1 MTTPLECTIPGLKTS
16 SANAMLRGNR
26 FGHIRAAKQQR
37 HATYV
42 SLLGEDM
49 FRDRKKPIDM
59 HEWQG
64 ALAYLTGAPVT
75 VTVTRCSAGEL
86 DSHDNLR
93 TALKHVVDGVAD
105 FLGCDDR
112 DSRVT
117 WVYAQQR
124 EKRGVHAVKIK
135 IEGTAT

>member
-1 MTTPLECTIPGLKTS
+1 MTPLECTIPGLKTS

-37 HATYV
+37 HATAW
-42 SLLGEDM
+42 SLIAD
-49 FRDRKKPIDM
+49 DQPA
-59 HEWQG
+59 HEWHG
-64 ALAYLTGAPVT
+64 CLAYGVGAPVT

-112 DSRVT
+112 DSRIT
-117 WVYAQQR
+117 WRYEQQR
-124 EKRGVHAVKIK
+124 EKRGVHAVKIR
-135 IEGTAT
+135 IEPTIA